1 VYAVLYVGLGVRRNS
16 GGNEN
21 VPMIHQA
28 TFSQVEV
35 KDILSK
41 PLEKRRM
48 GKSMNAGMSDFEMLK
63 RSMIV

>member
-1 VYAVLYVGLGVRRNS
+1 VRRNS
-16 GGNEN
+16 RENEN

-41 PLEKRRM
+41 PLEVRRM
-48 GKSMNAGMSDFEMLK
+48 GGEYECWDERF
-63 RSMIV
+63 